1 MRYYRLT
8 FSMAAV
14 LLLGAGC
21 VKIETSSGDSEQRT
35 HLSAQ
40 SAADLRADWARSL
53 QNATPTE
60 TAQMLARK
68 IDAVS
73 SAYAAYSLQVA
84 EQWRDG
90 NNTKGEPIPASD
102 MRRYV
107 QGWVATERPLLD
119 ANDDMIE
126 YAFARIKEQG
136 GLDDETVEIA
146 RRLIASYYELYSA
159 VFIPNGDVT
168 DYEYTV
174 GQRRSDVENL
184 VGELER
190 DLARYF

>member
-1 MRYYRLT
+1 
-8 FSMAAV
+8 
-14 LLLGAGC
+14 
-21 VKIETSSGDSEQRT
+21 
-35 HLSAQ
+35 
-40 SAADLRADWARSL
+40 
-53 QNATPTE
+53 
-60 TAQMLARK
+60 MLARK

-73 SAYAAYSLQVA
+73 SAYVAYSLQVA

-136 GLDDETVEIA
+136 GLDDETVEIT
-146 RRLIASYYELYSA
+146 RRLIASYYELFSA

-174 GQRRSDVENL
+174 GQRRSDVQNL
-184 VGELER
+184 VGVLER